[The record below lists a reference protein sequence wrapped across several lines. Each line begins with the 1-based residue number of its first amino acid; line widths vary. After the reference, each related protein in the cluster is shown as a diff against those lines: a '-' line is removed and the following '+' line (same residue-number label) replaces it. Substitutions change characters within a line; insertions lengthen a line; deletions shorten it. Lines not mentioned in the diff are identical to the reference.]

1 MAKGNEAW
9 SLSKALLLAC
19 REMKRKEQFYAGQQL
34 TTQGFMRLAWR
45 SIGMLKQMA
54 KDPVI
59 RMAFWEQ
66 PLVKRFAFAA
76 VKFINRL
83 AGPQCQELE
92 ARHLQ
97 NSVHLFS
104 PGINP

>member
-1 MAKGNEAW
+1 
-9 SLSKALLLAC
+9 
-19 REMKRKEQFYAGQQL
+19 MKRKEQFYAGQQQ

-59 RMAFWEQ
+59 RTAFWEQ

-83 AGPQCQELE
+83 AGPQCQDLE
-92 ARHLQ
+92 ARRLHY
-97 NSVHLFS
+97 
-104 PGINP
+104 